1 MAGYIVPQE
10 MPKYCNDCPFGYL
23 KFQCPWD
30 DPIHNGDM
38 NLKWGFTCN
47 LLHKETA
54 RGNYR
59 TDLPKP
65 EECPLKEMV
74 GENND
79 L

>member
-1 MAGYIVPQE
+1 MAEYIVPKE

-23 KFQCPWD
+23 KFQYPWD

-54 RGNYR
+54 RGKYR

-74 GENND
+74 GRR
-79 L
+79 